1 MEIINLIY
9 IGNLFRTRRGLEI
22 INQFKQI
29 LSKNNNIKLTIYQKK
44 LSKKAFLARMT
55 TFCIRII
62 AILKIGSN
70 KNIEIKN
77 CDSNGKYVSQI
88 KNCDIG
94 LSLGNE
100 VLDST
105 HKTRLNEY
113 VEHDLPILDSIQRM
127 QANNYCLRKV
137 NQVFEIVINNN
148 YSIKNFESQNV
159 FKNILLNLNGEN
171 LTEDKRKNTITIN
184 CVFTDTFEILFEDQ
198 KIDDKYEVLYD
209 FKLFEGK
216 SSNSS
221 IMNRHKNANKNIN
234 YVLHKT
240 KLYENVIYCLKIKHN
255 EKVSLK
261 IFENENYQEPVCRS
275 TLTTKGLEKIYFK
288 VPKTQEYELEVL
300 SWGKSGI
307 DFEILNYISPNNLCK
322 DEVYVLNLD
331 NQKEKYAQTDFLLN
345 KNGIKAKRFNAINGN
360 DKKYD
365 SIWEN
370 YSRNEFT
377 DYEKKLG
384 RKALQS
390 RGALG
395 YLLSME
401 KIFSNSISDNN
412 EYICIIDDD
421 IMISTKYDVKKITES
436 LVQLSNFNILKMG
449 SSQWNWDN
457 IKVKKGYY
465 NSNNLSNGSFFNIY
479 HRNTFKKIY
488 DAIKAYN
495 SPFDGAPLQTFNGNK
510 SYVLYP
516 NYSSA
521 YLDDVSTIS
530 NKKRSEDYKRFK
542 WNKDNYENVNN
553 PVNLMYEDIKIHDKK
568 KLHFLIGITT
578 FKRYNYL
585 EDCIDSLIKTLD
597 KKYVFTVVISAGYE
611 SEINYEFYEKLF
623 LKLKNIENLNIA
635 FYSNKLHYVYYN
647 SNIVLKY
654 AEKSDFD
661 FGFIINDDILFKKSW
676 FLKYYEKSRETELEH
691 LCYCIDNSETIYE
704 EKLKTNGNVLKSNG
718 VLLTF
723 TKNIVEKIGFF
734 EENKFKVRG
743 QAHHDWSR
751 RCCRLGFNNAET
763 FYDILDSNKYI
774 KLNNKNY
781 ESTILSYDSLDKIMN
796 FVDTYELKKR
806 NNIIKDSKR
815 IYTESIIKINLPIT

>member
-22 INQFKQI
+22 ISQFKQI

-44 LSKKAFLARMT
+44 LSKKAFFAKMA
-55 TFCIRII
+55 TFCIRIM
-62 AILKIGSN
+62 AILKIGN
-70 KNIEIKN
+70 NQNIEIKD
-77 CDSNGKYVSQI
+77 CDSKGEYISQI
-88 KNCDIG
+88 RNCDIG
-94 LSLGNE
+94 LSLGNQG
-100 VLDST
+100 LDSK
-105 HKTRLNEY
+105 HNTRFNEY
-113 VEHDLPILDSIQRM
+113 MEHDLPILDSIGRM
-127 QANNYCLRKV
+127 QSKKYFLRKV
-137 NQVFEIVINNN
+137 NQALEIVINNN
-148 YSIKNFESQNV
+148 YSINNFESPNV
-159 FKNILLNLNGEN
+159 FKNILLNLNGES
-171 LTEDKRKNTITIN
+171 LIEDKGKNTIKIN
-184 CVFTDTFEILFEDQ
+184 CVFTDTFEILFKDQ
-198 KIDDKYEVLYD
+198 KIDDNYEVLYD

-240 KLYENVIYCLKIKHN
+240 KLYENVIYCLKIRHN

-300 SWGKSGI
+300 SWGESGI
-307 DFEILNYISPNNLCK
+307 DFEILNYISLNNLCK

-331 NQKEKYAQTDFLLN
+331 NQKGKYAQTDFLLN

-370 YSRNEFT
+370 YSRKELT

-401 KIFSNSISDNN
+401 KIFSNSISDNS

-421 IMISTKYDVKKITES
+421 IMISTKYDIKKMTES

-465 NSNNLSNGSFFNIY
+465 NSNDLSNGSFFNIY

-488 DAIKAYN
+488 EAIKAYN
-495 SPFDGAPLQTFNGNK
+495 NPFDGPPLQTFNGDK

-516 NYSSA
+516 NYSGA
-521 YLDDVSTIS
+521 YLDDISTIS

-542 WNKDNYENVNN
+542 WNKDNYKNVND
-553 PVNLMYEDIKIHDKK
+553 PVNLMYEDIKIQDEK

-578 FKRYNYL
+578 FKRYSYL

-611 SEINYEFYEKLF
+611 SDINYEFYEKLF

-661 FGFIINDDILFKKSW
+661 FGFIINDDILFKKDW
-676 FLKYYEKSRETELEH
+676 FLKYYEKSKETELEH
-691 LCYCIDNSETIYE
+691 LCYCIDNSETRYE

-774 KLNNKNY
+774 ELNNKNY

-815 IYTESIIKINLPIT
+815 IYIDTIVIL

>member
-22 INQFKQI
+22 ISQFKQI

-44 LSKKAFLARMT
+44 LSKKAFFAKMA
-55 TFCIRII
+55 TFCIRIM
-62 AILKIGSN
+62 AILKIGN
-70 KNIEIKN
+70 NQNIEIKD
-77 CDSNGKYVSQI
+77 CDSKGEYISQI
-88 KNCDIG
+88 ENCDIG
-94 LSLGNE
+94 LSLGNQG
-100 VLDST
+100 LDSK
-105 HKTRLNEY
+105 HNTRFNEY
-113 VEHDLPILDSIQRM
+113 MEHDLPILDSIGRM
-127 QANNYCLRKV
+127 QSKKYFLRKV
-137 NQVFEIVINNN
+137 NQALEIVINNN
-148 YSIKNFESQNV
+148 YSINNFESPNV
-159 FKNILLNLNGEN
+159 FKNILLNLNGES
-171 LTEDKRKNTITIN
+171 LIEDKGKNTIKIN
-184 CVFTDTFEILFEDQ
+184 CVFTDTFEILFKDQ
-198 KIDDKYEVLYD
+198 KIDDNYEVLYD

-216 SSNSS
+216 SSTSS

-240 KLYENVIYCLKIKHN
+240 KLYENVIYCLKIRHN

-261 IFENENYQEPVCRS
+261 IFENENYQEPICRS

-300 SWGKSGI
+300 SWGESGI

-331 NQKEKYAQTDFLLN
+331 NQKGKYAQTDFLLN

-370 YSRNEFT
+370 YSRKELT

-401 KIFSNSISDNN
+401 KIFSNSISDNS

-421 IMISTKYDVKKITES
+421 IMISTKYDIKKMTES
-436 LVQLSNFNILKMG
+436 LVKLSNFNILKMG

-465 NSNNLSNGSFFNIY
+465 NSNDLSNGSFFNIY

-488 DAIKAYN
+488 EAIKAYN
-495 SPFDGAPLQTFNGNK
+495 NPFDGAPLQTFNGDK

-516 NYSSA
+516 NYSGA

-542 WNKDNYENVNN
+542 WNKDNYKNVND
-553 PVNLMYEDIKIHDKK
+553 PVNLMYEDIKIQDEK

-578 FKRYNYL
+578 FKRYSYL

-611 SEINYEFYEKLF
+611 SDINYEFYEKLF

-661 FGFIINDDILFKKSW
+661 FGFIINDDILFKKDW
-676 FLKYYEKSRETELEH
+676 FLKYYEKSKETELEH
-691 LCYCIDNSETIYE
+691 LCYCIDNSETRYE

-774 KLNNKNY
+774 ELNNKNY

-815 IYTESIIKINLPIT
+815 IYIDSIVIL